1 MTTGFTCTRKV
12 SVSCL
17 DLDLYI
23 AGTIFAM
30 ELVTLPTADENAV
43 TESAATTVSSS
54 LFHV

>member
-1 MTTGFTCTRKV
+1 MTTGYTCTRKV
-12 SVSCL
+12 SVSCP
-17 DLDLYI
+17 DLYI

-43 TESAATTVSSS
+43 TESAATTVSSG